1 VRFNTNEDRGDFMI
15 KQLAVLV
22 SLCVSAWMPMRVAYA
37 DDSIKVFAAASLT
50 NVISQIAKQYEQE
63 NTANQT
69 EIRTSFAASSALAKQ
84 IEKGAP
90 ADIFIS
96 ADTQWMQYLQNKK
109 LIQANT
115 QVNLLGNQLVLIAP
129 AGKRFKVNMEKGFD
143 IAAAFSGKLCTGDPA
158 AVPVGI
164 YAKQSLTALNWWS
177 SLAPKLV
184 GTQDVRSALVL
195 VERGECDAGIVY
207 ETDANISDKVEIVAK
222 FPESSHEPIV
232 YPLGLVVG
240 AGSNAVGFYR
250 YLSSPQAHAVFTK
263 YGFTVLAK

>member
-1 VRFNTNEDRGDFMI
+1 MNKFTLGFA
-15 KQLAVLV
+15 LWFATLGHAV
-22 SLCVSAWMPMRVAYA
+22 A
-37 DDSIKVFAAASLT
+37 DESVKVFAAASLT

-63 NTANQT
+63 NTVNKT
-69 EIRTSFAASSALAKQ
+69 EIRTSFASSSVLAKQ

-109 LIQANT
+109 LIQLNT
-115 QVNLLGNQLVLIAP
+115 EVNLLGNQLVLIAP
-129 AGKRFKVNMEKGFD
+129 VGKAFRVNMEKGFNF
-143 IAAAFSGKLCTGDPA
+143 AAAFPGKLCTGEPA

-164 YAKQSLTALNWWS
+164 YGKQSLIALDWWK
-177 SLAPKLV
+177 AIEPRLV

-207 ETDANISDKVEIVAK
+207 ETDAMISDKVEIVAK
-222 FPESSHEPIV
+222 FPASSHEPIV

-240 AGSNAVGFYR
+240 ANANAAGFYK
-250 YLSSPQAHAVFTK
+250 YLTSPQAKAIFNK
-263 YGFTVLAK
+263 YGFAVLVNQ

>member
-1 VRFNTNEDRGDFMI
+1 MVNKLTLILSLFIT
-15 KQLAVLV
+15 ALV
-22 SLCVSAWMPMRVAYA
+22 YA
-37 DDSIKVFAAASLT
+37 NGVCAEESVKVFAAASLT

-63 NTANQT
+63 NTANKT

-90 ADIFIS
+90 ADVFIS

-109 LIQANT
+109 LIQPNT
-115 QVNLLGNQLVLIAP
+115 QVNLLGNQLVLIVP
-129 AGKRFKVNMEKGFD
+129 AGKGFKVNMEKSFNF
-143 IAAAFSGKLCTGDPA
+143 ATAFPGKLCTGDPA

-164 YAKQSLTALNWWS
+164 YAKQSLVALNWWS
-177 SLAPKLV
+177 SIQSRLV

-207 ETDANISDKVEIVAK
+207 ETDANISDKVEILARL
-222 FPESSHEPIV
+222 PESSHEPIV

-240 AGSNAVGFYR
+240 ANANAASFYK
-250 YLSSPQAHAVFTK
+250 YLSSPQAKSVFTK
-263 YGFTVLAK
+263 FGFTVLAN

>member
-1 VRFNTNEDRGDFMI
+1 MM
-15 KQLAVLV
+15 KHLVLSV
-22 SLCVSAWMPMRVAYA
+22 GLCIATWTHLGVAYA
-37 DDSIKVFAAASLT
+37 EDSIRVFAAASLT

-63 NTANQT
+63 NVASKA

-96 ADTQWMQYLQNKK
+96 ADTQWMQYLQNKQS
-109 LIQANT
+109 IQANT

-129 AGKRFKVNMEKGFD
+129 VGKRFKVDMEKDFNF
-143 IAAAFSGKLCTGDPA
+143 AAAFPGKLCTGDPA

-164 YAKQSLTALNWWS
+164 YAKQSLVVLNWWAS
-177 SLAPKLV
+177 IEPRLV

-232 YPLGLVVG
+232 YPVGLVVG
-240 AGSNAVGFYR
+240 ASPSSVGFYR
-250 YLSSPQAHAVFTK
+250 YLRSSQAKALFTK
-263 YGFTVLAK
+263 YGFSVLAN

>member
-1 VRFNTNEDRGDFMI
+1 MINTFTVVI
-15 KQLAVLV
+15 SLFLSVLAQVN
-22 SLCVSAWMPMRVAYA
+22 VAYA
-37 DDSIKVFAAASLT
+37 DESVKVFAAASLT

-63 NTANQT
+63 TVANKT

-90 ADIFIS
+90 ADIYIS

-109 LIQANT
+109 LIQPNT
-115 QVNLLGNQLVLIAP
+115 EVNLLGNELVLIAP
-129 AGKRFKVNMEKGFD
+129 AGKGFKVNMEKGFNFSG
-143 IAAAFSGKLCTGDPA
+143 AFPGKLCTGDPA

-164 YAKQSLTALNWWS
+164 YAKQSLVALSWWAS
-177 SLAPKLV
+177 IEPRLV

-222 FPESSHEPIV
+222 FPQSSHEPIV
-232 YPLGLVVG
+232 YPVGLVVG
-240 AGSNAVGFYR
+240 ASPNSVGFYR
-250 YLSSPQAHAVFTK
+250 YLRSPQAKALFTK
-263 YGFTVLAK
+263 YGFTVFAN

>member
-1 VRFNTNEDRGDFMI
+1 MMNKLTLV
-15 KQLAVLV
+15 LALFVTPLMQA
-22 SLCVSAWMPMRVAYA
+22 SGAYA
-37 DDSIKVFAAASLT
+37 DESVKVFAAASLT
-50 NVISQIAKQYEQE
+50 NVITQIAKQYEQDKA
-63 NTANQT
+63 NTSKT

-96 ADTQWMQYLQNKK
+96 ADTQWMQYLQNKQ
-109 LIQANT
+109 LIQANS

-129 AGKRFKVNMEKGFD
+129 AGKRFKVNMEKDFD
-143 IAAAFSGKLCTGDPA
+143 FAAAFPGKLCTGDPA

-164 YAKQSLTALNWWS
+164 YGKQSLIVLNWWS
-177 SLAPKLV
+177 AIESRVV

-240 AGSNAVGFYR
+240 ANATATGFYK
-250 YLSSPQAHAVFTK
+250 YLSSPQAKAVFTK
-263 YGFTVLAK
+263 FGFTVLAN

>member
-1 VRFNTNEDRGDFMI
+1 M
-15 KQLAVLV
+15 KKHLV
-22 SLCVSAWMPMRVAYA
+22 WALSLCVLDWVPMGTAYA

-50 NVISQIAKQYEQE
+50 NVVSQIAKQYEQDS
-63 NTANQT
+63 ANVAKT

-96 ADTQWMQYLQNKK
+96 ADTQWMQYLQNKR
-109 LIQANT
+109 LIQANS

-129 AGKRFKVNMEKGFD
+129 AGKRFKVNMEKDFD
-143 IAAAFSGKLCTGDPA
+143 FAAAFPGKLCTGDPA

-164 YAKQSLTALNWWS
+164 YGKQSLIVLNWWS
-177 SLAPKLV
+177 AIESRVV

-240 AGSNAVGFYR
+240 ANANAAGFYK
-250 YLSSPQAHAVFTK
+250 YLSSPQAKAVFTK
-263 YGFTVLAK
+263 YGFTVLAN

>member
-1 VRFNTNEDRGDFMI
+1 MMHKFTLGF
-15 KQLAVLV
+15 VLWFATLGQV
-22 SLCVSAWMPMRVAYA
+22 YA
-37 DDSIKVFAAASLT
+37 DESVKVFAAASLT

-63 NTANQT
+63 NTANKT
-69 EIRTSFAASSALAKQ
+69 KIRASFASSSALAKQ

-109 LIQANT
+109 LIQPNT
-115 QVNLLGNQLVLIAP
+115 EVSLLSNQLVLIAP
-129 AGKRFKVNMEKGFD
+129 AGKGFKVNMEKGF
-143 IAAAFSGKLCTGDPA
+143 IFAAAFPGKLCTGDPA

-164 YAKQSLTALNWWS
+164 YGKQSLMALDWWKTIE
-177 SLAPKLV
+177 PRLV

-222 FPESSHEPIV
+222 FPKTSHEPIV
-232 YPLGLVVG
+232 YPLGLVVE
-240 AGSNAVGFYR
+240 ANANADGFYQ
-250 YLSSPQAHAVFTK
+250 YLKSPKAKSIFTK
-263 YGFTVLAK
+263 FGFTVLVN

>member
-1 VRFNTNEDRGDFMI
+1 MK
-15 KQLAVLV
+15 KQFTLGIALWFATLGHAV
-22 SLCVSAWMPMRVAYA
+22 A
-37 DDSIKVFAAASLT
+37 DESVKVFAAASLT

-63 NTANQT
+63 NTANKT
-69 EIRTSFAASSALAKQ
+69 EISTSFASSSALAKQ

-109 LIQANT
+109 LIQPNSE
-115 QVNLLGNQLVLIAP
+115 VNLLGNQLVLIAP
-129 AGKRFKVNMEKGFD
+129 AGKGFKVNMDKGFNF
-143 IAAAFSGKLCTGDPA
+143 AAAFSGKLCTGEPA

-164 YAKQSLTALNWWS
+164 YGKQSLMALDWWK
-177 SLAPKLV
+177 AIEPRLV

-207 ETDANISDKVEIVAK
+207 ETDANISDKVEIMAK
-222 FPESSHEPIV
+222 FPEFSHEPIV

-240 AGSNAVGFYR
+240 ANSNAAGFYQ
-250 YLSSPQAHAVFTK
+250 YLKSPKAKSIFTK
-263 YGFTVLAK
+263 FGFTVLVN